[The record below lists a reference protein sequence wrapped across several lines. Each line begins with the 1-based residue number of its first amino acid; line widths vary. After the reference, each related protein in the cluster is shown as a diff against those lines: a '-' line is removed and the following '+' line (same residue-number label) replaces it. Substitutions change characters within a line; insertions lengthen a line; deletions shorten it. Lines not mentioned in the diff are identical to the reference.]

1 MAENYIFC
9 YPMLADFVTWKW
21 NNQKVYVLL
30 SSYFFQTN
38 VYASAQRR
46 KMSYFTGFIKKAVV
60 VIPPHHELRKRTAR
74 RNEEMGQPVPDDAI
88 NAMKGELEWCEWAS
102 EGEGVKMWWEG
113 RRRE

>member
-1 MAENYIFC
+1 MSTC
-9 YPMLADFVTWKW
+9 
-21 NNQKVYVLL
+21 
-30 SSYFFQTN
+30 FFQTN

-88 NAMKGELEWCEWAS
+88 NAMKGELGGCERVS
-102 EGEGVKMWWEG
+102 GRGCDEVGGGEEERVKMCFV
-113 RRRE
+113 RREE

>member
-1 MAENYIFC
+1 
-9 YPMLADFVTWKW
+9 ML
-21 NNQKVYVLL
+21 LL
-30 SSYFFQTN
+30 SYFFQTN

-88 NAMKGELEWCEWAS
+88 NAMKGELGIQLPFNCVLALQ
-102 EGEGVKMWWEG
+102 K
-113 RRRE
+113 